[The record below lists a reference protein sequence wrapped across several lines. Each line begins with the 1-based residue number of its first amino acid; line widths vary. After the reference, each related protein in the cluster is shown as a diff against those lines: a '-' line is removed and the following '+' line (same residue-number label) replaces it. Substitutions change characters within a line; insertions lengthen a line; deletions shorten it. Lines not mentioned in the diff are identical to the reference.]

1 MWYTGTNTGVYTYDL
16 AKTTTYKC
24 QEIATGDKASVSA
37 KATSGL
43 YIGDNSKTAY
53 EAYLIDNSAVSAGSA
68 YVKLYA
74 SAGSMGYVDA
84 AKKTTSVVDG
94 KRCV

>member
-1 MWYTGTNTGVYTYDL
+1 M
-16 AKTTTYKC
+16 YKR
-24 QEIATGDKASVSA
+24 Q
-37 KATSGL
+37 
-43 YIGDNSKTAY
+43 
-53 EAYLIDNSAVSAGSA
+53 IDNSAVSAGSA

-94 KRCV
+94 KTYTCLLYTSRCV